1 MKRRATTCGRRVA
14 AWLTGAAVLSLAAV
28 PVSAQQIPGA
38 AAPGRVEQP
47 FQGAPTVPPPSGA
60 PVTPR
65 GLAPAEA
72 PPGADKVHFVLQRVQ
87 IEGATVFQPGDF
99 APLYQGLVGKDVTL
113 AQMYQVAAAIT
124 AQYGNA
130 GYVLSQA
137 LVPAQ
142 QINGGVVRLQVVEG
156 YVAKVTFRNESGG
169 AVDDGLLAAYGAK
182 LARAQPLTA
191 RALER
196 YLLLMNDLPGVSAR
210 ALMQPSTTPGAADLV
225 VVIERKPYD
234 GLVGIDN
241 RGNRFIGPYQATG
254 ALNLNDLIGR
264 DDRTGLRVINT
275 VPLRDLHYGE
285 LSHEEPIG
293 DEGTK
298 LAIGGFYTDSHPGAS
313 LDGLHNKD
321 YSVWLQATHPF
332 IRSRAENLM
341 VRARL
346 EISSFDGELGPTL
359 ISKDDL
365 RVLRLQAAYDRV
377 DTLWLTAANQAALE
391 LSQGIDALGARTV
404 NARPGTDPSFTKV
417 AATVS
422 RDQPLFDRFSMLVAS
437 AGQYSQDVLPV
448 SELFGFGG
456 TQFGRG
462 YDFSEIV
469 GDSGFAAKA
478 ELRYTETVNGGR
490 LQSWQAY
497 TFFDA
502 GVVWNNA
509 AFIAAKRQTAT
520 STGVGLRAAFDY
532 NISGYVELGV
542 PLTRKVAAEKDK
554 SPRAFFGVQMRF

>member
-1 MKRRATTCGRRVA
+1 MQNHKCARAA
-14 AWLTGAAVLSLAAV
+14 SLLTGAVLLGFAAA
-28 PVSAQQIPGA
+28 PLSAQQVPGTV
-38 AAPGRVEQP
+38 APGRIEQQ
-47 FQGAPTVPPPSGA
+47 FQGGPIIPPPSSA

-72 PPGADKVHFVLQRVQ
+72 PPGADKVHFILQRVQ
-87 IEGATVFQPGDF
+87 IEGATVFQPSDF
-99 APLYQGLVGKDVTL
+99 APLYQDFVGKDVTL

-124 AQYGNA
+124 AKYGSA

-142 QINGGVVRLQVVEG
+142 QINGGIVRLQVVEG
-156 YVAKVTFRNESGG
+156 YVAKVTFRNDSGS
-169 AVDDGLLAAYGAK
+169 AVDDSLLAAYGAK
-182 LARAQPLTA
+182 LSRSQPLTA
-191 RALER
+191 GALER

-210 ALMQPSTTPGAADLV
+210 ALMQPSITPGAADLV
-225 VVIERKPYD
+225 VVIERKLYD

-254 ALNLNDLIGR
+254 AFNLNDLIGR
-264 DDRTGLRVINT
+264 NDRTGLRIINT

-298 LAIGGFYTDSHPGAS
+298 LAIGGFYTESRPGAS
-313 LDGLHNKD
+313 LQGLHNKD
-321 YSVWLQATHPF
+321 YSIWAQATHPF
-332 IRSRAENLM
+332 IRSRTENLM
-341 VRARL
+341 VRARV
-346 EISSFDGELGPTL
+346 EVSSFDGELGPTL
-359 ISKDDL
+359 VSDDDL
-365 RVLRLQAAYDRV
+365 RVLRLQVAYDRA
-377 DTLWLTAANQAALE
+377 DTLWLTAANQAAVE
-391 LSQGIDALGARTV
+391 LSQGIDAFGARTL

-417 AATVS
+417 AASVS
-422 RDQPLFDRFSMLVAS
+422 REQPLFDRFSMLVAS
-437 AGQYSQDVLPV
+437 AGQYSQDILPV

-456 TQFGRG
+456 AQFGRG

-478 ELRYTETVNGGR
+478 ELRYTEAVNGGR
-490 LQSWQAY
+490 LQAWQAY

-509 AFIAAKRQTAT
+509 AFVAAKRQTAT
-520 STGVGLRAAFDY
+520 STGVGLRATFDY

-542 PLTRKVAAEKDK
+542 PLTRKVAAENDK
-554 SPRAFFGVQMRF
+554 SPRAFFGAQMRF